1 MIPPDWLLQMVARYL
16 DGSGGYSVAQILWQ
30 RGHRDPEQIAGFLDP
45 SCYQPTSPSAFGQEL
60 FLAVQRIQHAIEHQ
74 QQVVIWGDFDADG
87 ITATAVLWDGLSVW
101 LEQHAQLHYVIPDRL
116 KDSHG
121 LSKAGLES
129 LAAKGCQLVIT
140 CDTGSG
146 NSDEVAYAQ
155 QLGIDV
161 IVTDHHTL
169 PQERPPAVAILNP
182 RYLPASHPLAHLS
195 GVGVAYKLMEAL
207 YQYLPTY
214 LPNHLPNQSQD
225 SDPQRSLARLLDLVA
240 IGLIADLVQL
250 VGDCRYLAQVGI
262 AQLQVTSRP
271 GITHLLALCKRAGD
285 RPTDISFGLGP
296 RINAISRIY
305 GDASRCVEL
314 LTSQDPDRC
323 QQLAEEAELANTRRK
338 ALQRDVAYQVRQ
350 RLTQLDLSTTGVIV
364 LADPQWPVGILG
376 LVAAEIARDYNRP
389 TILLQTDVAAEPD
402 LWGSPNPSIDPSLYH
417 LPLARGSA
425 RSVNNIDL
433 YSLVQS
439 QAYLLHRFGGHPFAA
454 GLSLPVANL
463 PLFIDA
469 INHQFRHQVGE
480 VPACLPPQ
488 AELTV
493 TVAELGQG
501 LFRELKLLEPCGM
514 GNPVPHLLIRHCW
527 FTDPW
532 HENIN
537 DRRGHK
543 VPYIKTTCKLW
554 DHTVD
559 KGFPGVWW
567 GHYKTE
573 LPVGIC
579 DAIVELDVHQSN
591 YVARII
597 AVIPATPAS
606 AVPMSMPTSP
616 ISLPYNVPDILDWRK
631 QPQQGTP
638 DTPILQSPC
647 PSPQPIVLQTCPYT
661 WEELRYWWKQAVTAR
676 SPLALA
682 YGLPAQRSPRETLQA
697 LLRLACQLSHR
708 GHSLTLRDF
717 AQQLGV
723 SNRTMTLAL
732 NLLTQIGFCITWNAE
747 QQQITL
753 TLATTIT
760 RDHLDTIARRVSPV
774 QFLMAVQADQFQ
786 QQYFV
791 HVPLTTLR
799 SVLEGETT
807 DATLMAEATIW

>member
-1 MIPPDWLLQMVARYL
+1 M
-16 DGSGGYSVAQILWQ
+16 
-30 RGHRDPEQIAGFLDP
+30 E
-45 SCYQPTSPSAFGQEL
+45 
-60 FLAVQRIQHAIEHQ
+60 RIQQAIQHQ

-87 ITATAVLWDGLSVW
+87 ITATAVLWDGLGVW
-101 LEQHAQLHYVIPDRL
+101 LEQHTQLRYVIPDRL

-121 LSKAGLES
+121 LSQAGLEV
-129 LAAKGCQLVIT
+129 LAAQGCQLVIT

-146 NSDEVAYAQ
+146 NSHELAYAQ
-155 QLGIDV
+155 QLGMDV
-161 IVTDHHTL
+161 IVTDHHTV
-169 PQERPPAVAILNP
+169 PQERPPVVAILNP

-207 YQYLPTY
+207 YQYLP
-214 LPNHLPNQSQD
+214 NHSQD
-225 SDPQRSLARLLDLVA
+225 NDPQRSLAKLLDLVA

-250 VGDCRYLAQVGI
+250 VGDCRHLAQVGI

-271 GITHLLALCKRAGD
+271 GIKHLLALCKRAGD

-314 LTSQDPDRC
+314 LTSQDPARC
-323 QQLAEEAELANTRRK
+323 QQLAEETELANTRRK
-338 ALQRDVAYQVRQ
+338 ALQRDVAHQVRQ

-364 LADPQWPVGILG
+364 LADPQWSVGILG

-389 TILLQTDVAAEPD
+389 TILLQTDVASEPAPGVSP
-402 LWGSPNPSIDPSLYH
+402 GSSIDPNMLH
-417 LPLARGSA
+417 PPLARGSA
-425 RSVNNIDL
+425 RSVNTIDL

-480 VPACLPPQ
+480 IPACPPPH

-493 TVAELGQG
+493 TIAELGQG

-514 GNPVPHLLIRHCW
+514 GNPVPRLLIHHCW

-532 HENIN
+532 HENIS
-537 DRRGHK
+537 DRRGQK
-543 VPYIKTTCKLW
+543 VSYIKTTCKLW

-573 LPVGIC
+573 LPAGIC
-579 DAIVELDVHQSN
+579 DAIVELDVHKSD

-597 AVIPATPAS
+597 AITPAAPVP
-606 AVPMSMPTSP
+606 AVPISTPTSP
-616 ISLPYNVPDILDWRK
+616 TSPPYDVPAILDWR
-631 QPQQGTP
+631 QQTEDGS
-638 DTPILQSPC
+638 LVAAMLQSQSPC
-647 PSPQPIVLQTCPYT
+647 AAPQPIVLQTCPYS
-661 WEELRYWWKQAVTAR
+661 WEELRHWWQRAVDAR

-682 YGLPAQRSPRETLQA
+682 YGLPAQRSPTETLQA
-697 LLRLACQLSHR
+697 LLRLACELGHS
-708 GHSLTLRDF
+708 GHSLTPRDF
-717 AQQLGV
+717 AQQLGI
-723 SNRTMTLAL
+723 SDRTTTLAL
-732 NLLTQIGFCITWNAE
+732 SLLTQIGFCITWDVE

-753 TLATTIT
+753 VLATTIT
-760 RDHLDTIARRVSPV
+760 RDHLESLAKRVSPV
-774 QFLMAVQADQFQ
+774 QFLLAVQADQFQ

-791 HVPLTTLR
+791 HVPLATLR
-799 SVLEGETT
+799 SVLGGETT
-807 DATLMAEATIW
+807 DTTLIAEATIW